1 MWSDNEKRLLRLQ
14 HQAPLCWREM
24 SQLAFAIFRNDFTFH
39 RDTNRT
45 QYFLHG
51 VIISYRIRQDGL
63 PLSYPYDKYSYG
75 GRKLIWL
82 SYYGGNG
89 YQRKNCLYYLPIDK
103 RVHLTTCCGFG
114 LTKQNLEELR
124 KGYVVT
130 QKPNDTW
137 ARGKLSTSGKTIRIY
152 RNSQRLCM
160 DTNKTTI

>member
-1 MWSDNEKRLLRLQ
+1 
-14 HQAPLCWREM
+14 M
-24 SQLAFAIFRNDFTFH
+24 SQLAFAIFRNDFTFQNDH
-39 RDTNRT
+39 ADRT

-82 SYYGGNG
+82 SYDGGNG
-89 YQRKNCLYYLPIDK
+89 YQRKNGLYYHPIDK
-103 RVHLTTCCGFG
+103 RVHLTTCSGFD

-130 QKPNDTW
+130 QKPNETW
-137 ARGKLSTSGKTIRIY
+137 HEENFQLPAKLFVSIVIRNDFAWTPIK
-152 RNSQRLCM
+152 RLF
-160 DTNKTTI
+160 DR